1 MEILF
6 SFIAGFVLACIG
18 AFFMLRSA
26 KSSNASAL
34 EKALIDASKQAE
46 ADRKVMTAKLQAD
59 LENAEKNA
67 EQAKTD
73 AQMHAQELLD
83 AKDQAHKD
91 AIAAIEKR
99 HSEAMMAM
107 EKNHAEAVAAIEKR
121 HSEAIKSMDNSHVE
135 AVAAMEKRHEETIT
149 AERAR
154 FKETMDKVQE
164 QVKNA
169 TGEILKQQQEEL
181 KKSNSSN
188 MQQIVDPLK
197 ETIQKM
203 ETALKENKSTQE
215 TSTEAIKEKIAT
227 LVSTTMKVS
236 DSAERLS
243 NALTAE
249 NKTQGNWGEQKIETL
264 LNAIGLEEGL
274 EYESQEYLRDA
285 NGNIIVSDDTFH
297 RMQPDIILHL
307 DESRDLIIDSKVSL
321 NAYVDYTNADNDEA
335 RNLALAAH
343 LKSVRNHVK
352 ELAKKNYAAYVKTPR
367 RGVDFVMM
375 FVPVDSALQ
384 LALIS
389 DPTLWREAMNQ
400 GVFIVGEQNL
410 YAALRAVQV
419 TWSTIKQNANNKAI
433 CDTAEELLNR
443 VGDFLEKFQ
452 DLGKKLEKV
461 NEAYEAVG
469 KKANTGQSV
478 LGSAKKL
485 VKLGA
490 KASTVHP
497 LPMYDTEDET
507 NAVLSE
513 SSNI

>member
-1 MEILF
+1 M
-6 SFIAGFVLACIG
+6 ACIG
-18 AFFMLRSA
+18 AFFVVRRVKSA
-26 KSSNASAL
+26 AAMQQ
-34 EKALIDASKQAE
+34 EKALEDAAKQTESEMRA
-46 ADRKVMTAKLQAD
+46 ATARLQAD
-59 LENAEKNA
+59 LDNANA
-67 EQAKTD
+67 NLSKAREDAAEHAK
-73 AQMHAQELLD
+73 ALLE
-83 AKDQAHKD
+83 AKEQAHKD
-91 AIAAIEKR
+91 ALD
-99 HSEAMMAM
+99 AM
-107 EKNHAEAVAAIEKR
+107 EKRHAEAVEAMEKR
-121 HSEAIKSMDNSHVE
+121 HSEAI
-135 AVAAMEKRHEETIT
+135 A
-149 AERAR
+149 AERTR
-154 FKETMDKVQE
+154 FQETMDKVSAQM
-164 QVKNA
+164 KTA
-169 TGEILKQQQEEL
+169 TDEMLKQQQEEL

-227 LVSTTMKVS
+227 LVSTTMRVS

-249 NKTQGNWGEQKIETL
+249 NKTQGNWGEQKIESL

-285 NGNIIVSDDTFH
+285 SGNIIVSDETTR

-307 DESRDLIIDSKVSL
+307 DETRDLIIDSKVSL
-321 NAYVDYTNADNDEA
+321 NAFVDYTNADSDEA
-335 RNLALAAH
+335 RNVALAAH

-352 ELAKKNYAAYVKTPR
+352 ELAKKNYAAYVKAPR
-367 RGVDFVMM
+367 RSVDFVMM
-375 FVPVDSALQ
+375 FVPVDAALQ
-384 LALIS
+384 LALAS

-400 GVFIVGEQNL
+400 GVFIVGEQNM

-443 VGDFLEKFQ
+443 VGDFLEKFE
-452 DLGKKLEKV
+452 DLGKKIEKV
-461 NEAYEAVG
+461 NDAYEAVS
-469 KKANTGQSV
+469 KKATTGQSV

-485 VKLGA
+485 VKLGT

-497 LPMYDTEDET
+497 LPQSEPDENT
-507 NAVLSE
+507 IPELHP
-513 SSNI
+513 

>member
-1 MEILF
+1 M
-6 SFIAGFVLACIG
+6 ACIG
-18 AFFMLRSA
+18 AFFVVRRVKSA
-26 KSSNASAL
+26 AAMQQ
-34 EKALIDASKQAE
+34 EKALEDAAKQTESEMRA
-46 ADRKVMTAKLQAD
+46 ATARLQAD
-59 LENAEKNA
+59 LDNANA
-67 EQAKTD
+67 NLSKAREDAAEHAK
-73 AQMHAQELLD
+73 ALLE
-83 AKDQAHKD
+83 AKEQAHKD
-91 AIAAIEKR
+91 ALD
-99 HSEAMMAM
+99 AM
-107 EKNHAEAVAAIEKR
+107 EKRHAEAVEAMEKR
-121 HSEAIKSMDNSHVE
+121 HSEAI
-135 AVAAMEKRHEETIT
+135 A
-149 AERAR
+149 AERTR
-154 FKETMDKVQE
+154 FQETMDKVSAQM
-164 QVKNA
+164 KTA
-169 TGEILKQQQEEL
+169 TDEILKQQQEEL

-227 LVSTTMKVS
+227 LVSTTMRVS

-249 NKTQGNWGEQKIETL
+249 NKTQGNWGEQKIESL

-285 NGNIIVSDDTFH
+285 SGNIIVSDETTR

-307 DESRDLIIDSKVSL
+307 DETRDLIIDSKVSL
-321 NAYVDYTNADNDEA
+321 NAFVDYTNADSDEA
-335 RNLALAAH
+335 RNVALAAH

-352 ELAKKNYAAYVKTPR
+352 ELAKKNYAAYVKAPR
-367 RGVDFVMM
+367 RSVDFVMM
-375 FVPVDSALQ
+375 FVPVDAALQ
-384 LALIS
+384 LALAS

-400 GVFIVGEQNL
+400 GVFIVGEQNM

-443 VGDFLEKFQ
+443 VGDFLEKFE
-452 DLGKKLEKV
+452 DLGKKIEKV
-461 NEAYEAVG
+461 NDAYEAVS
-469 KKANTGQSV
+469 KKATTGQSV

-485 VKLGA
+485 VKLGT

-497 LPMYDTEDET
+497 LPQSEPDEDTIPE
-507 NAVLSE
+507 LHP
-513 SSNI
+513 